1 MRSRASLY
9 VTLSDCRQF
18 RRERKKIMIEIKE
31 TSRELTKVEKYLLTQ
46 SPEMQSMKD
55 IKDGEVINVT
65 AWAIF
70 DDVKEESG
78 EVITILSIMDDDK
91 NSYNTNSA
99 TFLRSFKDIV
109 SLFDADDII
118 PVKKI
123 SGTSKGG
130 RTYVNCVLDVDSI
143 K

>member
-1 MRSRASLY
+1 
-9 VTLSDCRQF
+9 
-18 RRERKKIMIEIKE
+18 MIEIKE

-78 EVITILSIMDDDK
+78 EVITILSIMDENK

-109 SLFDADDII
+109 NLFDEDDTI